1 MILAIDV
8 GNTNTVL
15 GVFADDS
22 SKTIEAWRLSSNRE
36 RTADEWRGLLHPIL
50 NGYLADRRIHGAII
64 GSVVPAV
71 TGPIVTLCRGWL
83 RVDPLVLSSQLDL
96 GISLR
101 QDHPNEVGAD
111 RIANAVAAHTLA
123 GGAAVIVDL
132 GTATKIE
139 AIDSSGAFLGGVI
152 APGLGLSRDALA
164 QRAARLF
171 AVDLVPPVRAIGRN
185 TLEAVQS
192 GVVLGHARMVEGMV
206 AATLAEM
213 NEPAELFLTGGHAGA
228 ILTSVEL
235 ALRHEPDLTL
245 LGLKMIYDRNKPGIR
260 SAG

>member
-22 SKTIEAWRLSSNRE
+22 SKTIDSWRLSSNRE
-36 RTADEWRGLLHPIL
+36 RTADEWLGLLHPML
-50 NGYLADRRIHGAII
+50 NAYLADRRIRGAII

-71 TGPIVTLCRGWL
+71 TGPLATLCRGWL
-83 RVDPLVLSSQLDL
+83 EVEPLIVSSRLSL
-96 GISLR
+96 GISLG

-111 RIANAVAAHTLA
+111 RIANAVAARSLTQR
-123 GGAAVIVDL
+123 AAIIIDL

-139 AIDSSGAFLGGVI
+139 AIDSAGTFLGGVI

-171 AVDLVPPVRAIGRN
+171 AVDLIAPTRAIGRN
-185 TLEAVQS
+185 TVEAVQS

-206 AATLAEM
+206 ATALEEM
-213 NEPAELFLTGGHAGA
+213 NEPADLFLTGGHAAA
-228 ILTSVEL
+228 IHPEL
-235 ALRHEPDLTL
+235 RLAVRSEPDLTL
-245 LGLKMIYDRNKPGIR
+245 IGLKMIHDRNAAHP
-260 SAG
+260 S

>member
-15 GVFADDS
+15 GLFADDS
-22 SKTIEAWRLSSNRE
+22 STPIDSWRLSSNRE
-36 RTADEWRGLLHPIL
+36 RTADEWLGLLHPIL
-50 NGYLADRRIHGAII
+50 SGLLADRRIRGAII

-71 TGPIVTLCRGWL
+71 TGPMVSLCRNWL
-83 RVDPLVLSSQLDL
+83 EVEPLLVSPKLNL
-96 GISLR
+96 GITLG

-111 RIANAVAAHTLA
+111 RIANAVAAHSITK
-123 GGAAVIVDL
+123 GAAIVVDL

-139 AIDSSGAFLGGVI
+139 AITASGEFVGGVI

-171 AVDLVPPVRAIGRN
+171 AVDLSAPARAIGRN

-192 GVVLGHARMVEGMV
+192 GVVLGHTRMVEGMV
-206 AATLAEM
+206 EAARAEIAD
-213 NEPAELFLTGGHAGA
+213 NAAVLITGGHASA
-228 ILTSVEL
+228 ILPS
-235 ALRHEPDLTL
+235 LRLPMQLEPDLTL
-245 LGLKMIYDRNKPGIR
+245 LGLKLIYDRNANSG
-260 SAG
+260 S